1 MNVINGPKI
10 GISGRIEQWE
20 VVNKNGSIE
29 QACYKPSSNLIT
41 NAGLDLFCTANNTGG
56 VYSWNVAKYIVFGT
70 SETCPNI
77 NNPGI
82 SILDEEYIPKQP
94 VGTVRLAYTYATWDI
109 DEYSPVGGED
119 GHYYISRTRGVE
131 TVAGDL
137 VGIFTEI
144 GFSPTSTKN
153 SSLFSKFRLVDE
165 DGMPANVPIAA
176 DQKLRLRYKVT
187 IELVPITTTTGS
199 FDITGPV
206 IGGTYNYTVGW
217 CKPSFD
223 YIVCLLTSAN
233 RVSYNESFWLGNTP
247 FTFLP
252 IGTSYPVIIIPDGTA
267 GSISIPETY
276 VSGSNE
282 IYRNIT
288 YNSSSATWPEG
299 IKTITYSF
307 TSGGSS
313 IHRYITYVFDT
324 PIIKL
329 NTHNL
334 SFRIKFSWG
343 RV

>member
-1 MNVINGPKI
+1 MNKILNTPKAR
-10 GISGRIEQWE
+10 ISGTIMQWE
-20 VVNKNGSIE
+20 VVNSDGSIE

-82 SILDEEYIPKQP
+82 SILDEEYIPQQP
-94 VGTVRLAYTYATWDI
+94 VGTVRLAYTYVTWDV
-109 DEYSPVGGED
+109 DEYSSVGGED
-119 GHYYISRTRGVE
+119 GHYYISRTRGVD

-137 VGIFTEI
+137 VGIFTEL
-144 GFSPTSTKN
+144 GFSPTNTKN

-165 DGMPANVPIAA
+165 DGIPANVPIAA

-187 IELVPITTTTGS
+187 IELTPITTTTGS
-199 FDITGPV
+199 FDITGPI

-217 CKPSFD
+217 CQPSFD
-223 YIVCLLTSAN
+223 YIVVLFTNTSTGG
-233 RVSYNESFWLGNTP
+233 FWLGDTD
-247 FTFLP
+247 FTYSP
-252 IGTSYPVIIIPDGTA
+252 IGTSYPWV
-267 GSISIPETY
+267 SISSASVNAIPETY

-282 IYRNIT
+282 IYKTIA
-288 YNSSSATWPEG
+288 YPYSSGAWAGG
-299 IKTITYSF
+299 IKTISYNYVV
-307 TSGGSS
+307 GSTARQ
-313 IHRYITYVFDT
+313 RYITYVFDT